1 MTRSVSIPLLLVLLA
16 AVAIPGSAPA
26 KRCFPETETC
36 SSEAYE
42 RKAAQA
48 ASREA
53 DDRFNLD
60 FPPNQWTV
68 VCYRKVKR
76 AGIECSFHTRD
87 TPSSCVGG
95 ATMKKRDGRWRAKNV
110 ELSCRR

>member
-16 AVAIPGSAPA
+16 AIAIPGSTSA
-26 KRCFPETETC
+26 KRCFPETDTC
-36 SSEAYE
+36 ASTSFE

-60 FPPNQWTV
+60 FPPSQWTV
-68 VCYRKVKR
+68 TCYAYKASK
-76 AGIECSFHTRD
+76 ECSFHTRD
-87 TPSSCVGG
+87 TPSTCVGG
-95 ATMKKRDGRWRAKNV
+95 ATMKKRNGRWRAKDV